1 MTSEPAE
8 DVARL
13 HAPLGWPRG
22 SVAAPLAP
30 LAVGSLELA
39 HPQELAAFGPGN
51 PGLDLRAFF
60 DLIELLRIAQLRRR
74 AGQALADAAPA
85 HQELLWRELQARMVA
100 RKMENGTETEP
111 HPRKR
116 TPP

>member
-1 MTSEPAE
+1 MNEEERARKLSDAIDTMLQGKEPE
-8 DVARL
+8 
-13 HAPLGWPRG
+13 
-22 SVAAPLAP
+22 
-30 LAVGSLELA
+30 LEL
-39 HPQELAAFGPGN
+39 
-51 PGLDLRAFF
+51 DDD

-85 HQELLWRELQARMVA
+85 HQELLWRELQARMVT

>member
-1 MTSEPAE
+1 MNEEERARKLSDAIDAMLQGKESE
-8 DVARL
+8 
-13 HAPLGWPRG
+13 
-22 SVAAPLAP
+22 
-30 LAVGSLELA
+30 LEL
-39 HPQELAAFGPGN
+39 
-51 PGLDLRAFF
+51 DDD

>member
-1 MTSEPAE
+1 VNEE
-8 DVARL
+8 ERARKL
-13 HAPLGWPRG
+13 SDAIDTMLQGKE
-22 SVAAPLAP
+22 
-30 LAVGSLELA
+30 LEL
-39 HPQELAAFGPGN
+39 EL
-51 PGLDLRAFF
+51 DDD
-60 DLIELLRIAQLRRR
+60 DLIEILRIAQLRRR

>member
-1 MTSEPAE
+1 VNEEERARKLSDAIDTMLQGKEPE
-8 DVARL
+8 
-13 HAPLGWPRG
+13 
-22 SVAAPLAP
+22 
-30 LAVGSLELA
+30 LEL
-39 HPQELAAFGPGN
+39 
-51 PGLDLRAFF
+51 DDD

-111 HPRKR
+111 HPHKR
-116 TPP
+116 PPP